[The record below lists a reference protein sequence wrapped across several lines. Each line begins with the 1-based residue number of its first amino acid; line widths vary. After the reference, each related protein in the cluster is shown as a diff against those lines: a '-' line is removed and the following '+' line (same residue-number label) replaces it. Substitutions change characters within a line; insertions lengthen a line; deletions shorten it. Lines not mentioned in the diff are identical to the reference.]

1 VFCELVMNGIG
12 GRTIAEAQAN
22 LSHSEFLTWMKYRQK
37 RGSLNLGMRI
47 ERGSALLA
55 TLYANSKSKNG
66 GYQLHDFAPHHDQ
79 PVLTLEDLQSWV

>member
-1 VFCELVMNGIG
+1 MLSGVG
-12 GRTIAEAQAN
+12 GRTIAEAQEN
-22 LSHSEFLTWMKYRQK
+22 IGYPEFIRWAKYRAK
-37 RGSLNLGMRI
+37 RGSFNLGLRI

>member
-1 VFCELVMNGIG
+1 MNGIG

-22 LSHSEFLTWMKYRQK
+22 LSHSEFLVWMKYRQK

-79 PVLTLEDLQSWV
+79 PVLTLEDLKSWV